1 MKTATTALINFLNA
15 ARAAP
20 DSPIA
25 FADCFTFTLA
35 QTGLVLTYTNVDQSI
50 VYNGVTY
57 SASGPLVQGLK
68 YRCAAGLDVDKQQI
82 TIAARPTDLVAGAT
96 FLNAL
101 RSGAFDGASF
111 QRQRVFMSALGEA
124 PVGGVILF
132 QGRISTVDQVG
143 RTSAKV
149 TVASDLIILD
159 YDMPKNLY
167 SATCLHVLYDT
178 GCTLVK
184 NAFRTD
190 GTVGAGSTASL
201 INFSGALAVHQQ
213 GSITFTSGANEDIT
227 GTVKIATVG
236 ASLALAYPLPSAPAT
251 DDTFKVYQGCDHT
264 PATCQSQFSNLAN
277 FRGFPFVPPPQI
289 AY

>member
-15 ARAAP
+15 ARQAP

-35 QTGLVLTYTNVDQSI
+35 QTGLALTYANVDQNV

-57 SASGPLVQGLK
+57 SASGPLVAGLK

-82 TIAARPTDLVAGAT
+82 TIAARPTDLVAGAA

-101 RSGAFDGASF
+101 RAGAFDGASF
-111 QRQRVFMSALGEA
+111 QRQRVFMAALGDT

-167 SATCLHVLYDT
+167 SATCVHVLYDS
-178 GCTLVK
+178 GCALVK
-184 NAFRTD
+184 NAFGTN
-190 GTVGAGSTASL
+190 GTVGAGSSASL
-201 INFSGALAVHQQ
+201 INFSGALAAHQQ
-213 GSITFTSGANEDIT
+213 GSITFTSGANEDIAA
-227 GTVKIATVG
+227 TVKIAAPGV
-236 ASLALAYPLPSAPAT
+236 SLALAYPLPSAPAT
-251 DDTFKVYQGCDHT
+251 GDAFTVYQGCDHT
-264 PATCQSQFSNLAN
+264 PATCQNQFNNLVN

>member
-15 ARAAP
+15 TRKAP

-35 QTGLVLTYTNVDQSI
+35 QTGLVLTYTNVDQPI
-50 VYNGVTY
+50 VYNGVIY
-57 SASGPLVQGLK
+57 SANGPLVQGLK
-68 YRCAAGLDVDKQQI
+68 YRCAAGLDVDKQQV
-82 TIAARPTDLVAGAT
+82 TIAARPTDLVAGAM

-101 RSGAFDGASF
+101 RSGAFDGATF
-111 QRQRVFMSALGEA
+111 QRQRVFMSALGET

-159 YDMPKNLY
+159 YDMPRNLY
-167 SATCLHVLYDT
+167 SATCLHTLYDS

-184 NAFRTD
+184 NAFGTN
-190 GTVGAGSTASL
+190 GTVHAGSSASQ
-201 INFSGALAVHQQ
+201 INFPGALAVHQQ

-227 GTVKIATVG
+227 ATVKIATPG
-236 ASLALAYPLPSAPAT
+236 ASLTLAYPLPSPPSTGDAFT
-251 DDTFKVYQGCDHT
+251 VYQGCDHT
-264 PATCQSQFSNLAN
+264 PATCQSQFNNFVN

>member
-15 ARAAP
+15 ARKAP

-35 QTGLVLTYTNVDQSI
+35 QTGLVLTYTNVDRDV
-50 VYNGVTY
+50 VYDGTTF

-82 TIAARPTDLVAGAT
+82 TIAARPTDLVAGAQ
-96 FLNAL
+96 FLAAL
-101 RSGAFDGASF
+101 VGGAFDGASF
-111 QRQRVFMSALGEA
+111 QRQRVFMSALGQP

-159 YDMPKNLY
+159 YDMPRNLY
-167 SATCLHVLYDT
+167 SATCLHTLYDA
-178 GCTLVK
+178 GCTLIK
-184 NAFRTD
+184 NAF
-190 GTVGAGSTASL
+190 GTNGAVGAGSTASL
-201 INFSGALAVHQQ
+201 INFTGAAAVHQQ
-213 GSITFTSGANEDIT
+213 GSITFTSGANQDIT
-227 GTVKIATVG
+227 GTVKIATAGV
-236 ASLALAYPLPSAPAT
+236 SLALAYPMPAPPAT
-251 DDTFKVYQGCDHT
+251 GDSFTVYQGCDHT
-264 PATCQSQFSNLAN
+264 PGTCQSQFNNLAN

>member
-15 ARAAP
+15 ARQQP
-20 DSPIA
+20 DAPIA

-35 QTGLVLTYTNVDQSI
+35 QTGLVLTYTNVDQDV
-50 VYNGVTY
+50 VYNGTTF

-82 TIAARPTDLVAGAT
+82 TIAARPTDLVAGAQ
-96 FLNAL
+96 FLAAL
-101 RSGAFDGASF
+101 AAGAFDGCAF
-111 QRQRVFMSALGEA
+111 QRVRVFMSALGQA

-167 SATCLHVLYDT
+167 SATCLHVLYDS

-184 NAFRTD
+184 NAFGTN
-190 GTVGAGSTASL
+190 GTVGAGSSATV

-213 GSITFTSGANEDIT
+213 GSILFTSGANEDIT
-227 GTVKIATVG
+227 GTVKIATPGV
-236 ASLALAYPLPSAPAT
+236 SLTLAYPTPEPPAT
-251 DDTFKVYQGCDHT
+251 GDAFTVYEGCDHT
-264 PATCQSQFSNLAN
+264 PATCQSQFNNFAN